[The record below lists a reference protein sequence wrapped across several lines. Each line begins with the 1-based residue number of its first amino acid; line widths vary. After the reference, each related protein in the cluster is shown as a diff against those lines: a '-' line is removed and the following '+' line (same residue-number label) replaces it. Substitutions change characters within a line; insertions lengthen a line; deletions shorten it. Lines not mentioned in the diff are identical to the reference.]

1 MTLLSKFLKLLEW
14 LEAGQDFVQFLSQP
28 TGFSAAIALCLFFP
42 IQILGNTSS
51 LTAATL
57 SCTTALTLFCLLE
70 EKPTF

>member
-1 MTLLSKFLKLLEW
+1 MTLLSQFLKLLEW

-57 SCTTALTLFCLLE
+57 SCTIALTLFCLLE

>member
-1 MTLLSKFLKLLEW
+1 MTLLSQFLKLLEW

-42 IQILGNTSS
+42 IQILGDTSS

-57 SCTTALTLFCLLE
+57 SCTTALALFCLLE